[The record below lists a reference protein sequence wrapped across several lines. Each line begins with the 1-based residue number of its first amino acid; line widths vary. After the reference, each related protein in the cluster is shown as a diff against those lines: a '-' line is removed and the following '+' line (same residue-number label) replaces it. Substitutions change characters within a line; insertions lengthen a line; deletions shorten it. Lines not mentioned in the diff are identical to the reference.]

1 MGPSNFTTPLT
12 LSGWLPE
19 AAERGR
25 ANLAL
30 RSEVAGVDSSGP
42 SKATGG
48 ECIGRGCGRRHTAGQ
63 ALDWGLAVWRLAV
76 SSKGKQLWTSL
87 VYTLGKVCPI
97 FMHTYICIHT
107 HMHMR
112 MHMPL
117 WATRKM
123 NEDDEDA
130 DDEEGRT
137 SPAHSR
143 LQSSIKCVEWT
154 VDEKYRFQLSKKKQ
168 DEIGK

>member
-1 MGPSNFTTPLT
+1 
-12 LSGWLPE
+12 
-19 AAERGR
+19 
-25 ANLAL
+25 
-30 RSEVAGVDSSGP
+30 
-42 SKATGG
+42 
-48 ECIGRGCGRRHTAGQ
+48 
-63 ALDWGLAVWRLAV
+63 
-76 SSKGKQLWTSL
+76 
-87 VYTLGKVCPI
+87 
-97 FMHTYICIHT
+97 
-107 HMHMR
+107 MHMR